1 MKVFLIAAL
10 LFSTSSAFAESQE
23 PVNVVSIV
31 RSGNLMPP
39 VSPGSLKT
47 TLKLRVAS
55 GGCTSAADFAVNVK
69 TTKTIQSLTIARVNQ
84 DVCEAYLPEGAI
96 VEVKVKGL
104 DRKDIKITNPELII
118 DKTVN

>member
-69 TTKTIQSLTIARVNQ
+69 TTKTIQSLTIVRVNQ